1 MSKPWINE
9 PSPVTDDNFD
19 HVANWHSEWACRRI
33 DKKDEELVPARVC
46 RDLER
51 RFRHAERLLGKL
63 VEAIDAANCPPIGPL
78 GWIAIEDANAHLAAA
93 KESDNE

>member
-9 PSPVTDDNFD
+9 PSPITDDNFD

-51 RFRHAERLLGKL
+51 RFRHAERLL
-63 VEAIDAANCPPIGPL
+63 A
-78 GWIAIEDANAHLAAA
+78 AIETDQYGGIYVTHYGFEKWRERLLAHIEAAGRLDY
-93 KESDNE
+93 E